1 MSVVRCLLSV
11 DIKTRNMNF
20 YNDNESLKFYL
31 SHPVM
36 DKIIKLKERNFVDCE
51 NDMMAPENVEDAI
64 DSYDKVLEI
73 VGDLTANVLEPNAES
88 VDHEGPQVVNNEI
101 VYAKGTQKNH
111 EALRDAGLYGMSL
124 PRKYNGLNF
133 PYVPYVM
140 AAEMV
145 SRADAGFANIWGLQ
159 DCAETIYEFASDE
172 IKDKYL
178 PLINEGFTCSMALT
192 EPDAGSDLQSVRL
205 KATFDD
211 EHNCWRLNGVKRFIT
226 NGDADIQLVLARSE
240 EGTTDGR
247 GLSYFLYDRRDNA
260 VTVRRIENKLGIKGS
275 PTAELVFNN
284 APALLIGERR
294 MGLIKYVMSLMNGA
308 RLGVGAQSV
317 GLAEAAYHEALNYAQ
332 QREQFGKAILNFPQV
347 YEMIGLMRAKI
358 DATRSLLYE
367 TTRFVDLY
375 KAYDSISKERTLTA
389 EERQDM
395 KYSQRCADMMTP
407 MLKLFA
413 SEYANQVAYDSIQVH
428 GGSGF
433 MKEYKCERHYRD
445 ARILNIY
452 EGTSQLQVVAAI
464 RFIGNGA
471 YLKRVEEYE
480 AMPLN
485 EELLPLRQRINKMKE
500 SYLKIVETAEKF
512 GTSSEAYD
520 FLARRMVEA
529 MGHLIMSHLLL
540 QDVNRISETQ
550 NFKTSEAQFM
560 KSCKITIA
568 LGEAEIAKILT
579 FVENF
584 KEEDLQM
591 YN

>member
-1 MSVVRCLLSV
+1 MNQINRIRTIEVTK
-11 DIKTRNMNF
+11 DIYAVITPAAGLDITDAGMMDNF
-20 YNDNESLKFYL
+20 SNSAYINRGEGLICDTF
-31 SHPVM
+31 
-36 DKIIKLKERNFVDCE
+36 F
-51 NDMMAPENVEDAI
+51 
-64 DSYDKVLEI
+64 
-73 VGDLTANVLEPNAES
+73 DLPHAR
-88 VDHEGPQVVNNEI
+88 D
-101 VYAKGTQKNH
+101 
-111 EALRDAGLYGMSL
+111 LRDFCVKQSGHA
-124 PRKYNGLNF
+124 PKYVINTHGHWDHFWGNQVNF
-133 PYVPYVM
+133 
-140 AAEMV
+140 
-145 SRADAGFANIWGLQ
+145 D
-159 DCAETIYEFASDE
+159 
-172 IKDKYL
+172 
-178 PLINEGFTCSMALT
+178 
-192 EPDAGSDLQSVRL
+192 
-205 KATFDD
+205 
-211 EHNCWRLNGVKRFIT
+211 
-226 NGDADIQLVLARSE
+226 
-240 EGTTDGR
+240 
-247 GLSYFLYDRRDNA
+247 
-260 VTVRRIENKLGIKGS
+260 KLGIKGS

-284 APALLIGERR
+284 APALLIGDRR

-317 GLAEAAYHEALNYAQ
+317 GLAEAAYREALEYAK
-332 QREQFGKAILNFPQV
+332 QREQFGKAIIRFPQV
-347 YEMIGLMRAKI
+347 YEMLGTMKAKI

-375 KAYDSISKERTLTA
+375 KTYDSISKERQLTS

-433 MKEYKCERHYRD
+433 MKEYKCERLYRD
-445 ARILNIY
+445 ARILSIY

-471 YLKRVEEYE
+471 YLKRIEEYE
-480 AMPLN
+480 AMPLD
-485 EELLPLRQRINKMKE
+485 ESLMPLRSRIDKMKE
-500 SYLKIVETAEKF
+500 SYLKIVETADKF
-512 GTSSEAYD
+512 GTTSEAYD

-540 QDVNRISETQ
+540 QDCNRSMESGNC
-550 NFKTSEAQFM
+550 NFM
-560 KSCKITIA
+560 NSCKIMIA